1 MKFILASS
9 SPRRLELLASIGLNP
24 DHIMS
29 PEVDETPLKGEGIRA
44 YVKRIALLKA
54 QAVHSQLPDAYVLA
68 ADTSVEMGRRILLKA
83 ENKEDARQM
92 LKRYSGRRHKV
103 YTAVCVISPTG
114 KEVCR
119 VLVTRISFKRL
130 TEDEIEDYIA
140 SGEWEGK
147 AGGYA
152 IQGKAAKFIKFIS
165 GSYTNVVGLP
175 LYETDCLLK
184 GLGYRG

>member
-1 MKFILASS
+1 MKLILASS
-9 SPRRLELLASIGLNP
+9 SPRRLELLKSIGLIP
-24 DHIMS
+24 DQIMS
-29 PEVDETPLKGEGIRA
+29 PDVDETPLKGEGTRV
-44 YVKRIALLKA
+44 YVKRIAVLKA
-54 QAVHSQLPDAYVLA
+54 RAIHSQIPEAYVLA
-68 ADTSVEMGRRILLKA
+68 ADTSVEIGRRILLKA

-103 YTAVCVISPTG
+103 YTAVCVLSPTG
-114 KEVCR
+114 REACR
-119 VLVTRISFKRL
+119 VLITRISFKRL
-130 TEDEIEDYIA
+130 TEEEIEDYLN

-152 IQGKAAKFIKFIS
+152 IQGKAAKFVKFIS